1 MIKTVL
7 LDLDDTI
14 LDFKMSERVA
24 LTKTLNELSI
34 EPTEEIIKKYSKYNI
49 SQWKRLELG
58 EISREEVKVNRYKLL
73 FDDIK
78 VDASPQKA
86 TAIYEENLAHGH
98 YFVDGEMFMFAMK
111 GSVIET
117 NDYNLYVVSNGA
129 EKVQDGRM
137 KSADINHCFKGIF
150 VSEVVGFEKPN
161 VEFFNKGFSQ
171 IENFNADETVI
182 IGDSLSS
189 DIKGGKNA
197 KIKTVWFNPNGLE
210 YDDIVPDFQISSLDE
225 IKPLLATL

>member
-24 LTKTLNELSI
+24 LTKTLNELNI

-78 VDASPQKA
+78 VDASPEKA

-98 YFVDGEMFMFAMK
+98 YFVDGAKEMLY
-111 GSVIET
+111 SVY

-129 EKVQDGRM
+129 EKVQEGRM

-150 VSEVVGFEKPN
+150 ISEVVGFEKPN
-161 VEFFNKGFSQ
+161 VEFFNKVFSQ
-171 IENFNADETVI
+171 IENFNADEAVI

-210 YDDIVPDFQISSLDE
+210 CNYIVPDFQISSLDE

>member
-98 YFVDGEMFMFAMK
+98 YFVDGAKEMLY
-111 GSVIET
+111 SIY

-129 EKVQDGRM
+129 EKVQEGRM
-137 KSADINHCFKGIF
+137 STADISHCFKDIF
-150 VSEVVGFEKPN
+150 ISEVVGFEKPN
-161 VEFFNKGFSQ
+161 VEFFNKVFSQ
-171 IENFNADETVI
+171 IENFNADEAVI

-210 YDDIVPDFQISSLDE
+210 CDDIVPDFQISSLDE